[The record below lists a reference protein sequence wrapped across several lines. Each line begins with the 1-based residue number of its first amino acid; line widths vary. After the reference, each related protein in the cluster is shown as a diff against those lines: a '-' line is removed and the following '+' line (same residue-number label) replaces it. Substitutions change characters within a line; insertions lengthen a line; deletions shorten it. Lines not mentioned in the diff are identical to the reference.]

1 MARLRRGCGCAVV
14 LAVLAI
20 TPAARAQGVDMR
32 VDPASPSGT
41 EYQLPLERARQD
53 AQQGGL
59 PTHVRPGVRAAPA
72 FGEGIQT
79 PATSGTAPGHEGS
92 ATVPHRTAKQ
102 RPSGGGAKQTGT
114 VAAAATPPPLSKAA
128 GGPGSSLLG
137 VGAIAAAVLALGAG
151 IGLLLR
157 WRAQA

>member
-20 TPAARAQGVDMR
+20 APAARAQGVDLR

-53 AQQGGL
+53 AQQSGP
-59 PTHVRPGVRAAPA
+59 PTHVRPGERSAAA

-79 PATSGTAPGHEGS
+79 PATSGTAPGQEGS
-92 ATVPHRTAKQ
+92 ATPPRGTAKT
-102 RPSGGGAKQTGT
+102 RTSGGGAGQTGT
-114 VAAAATPPPLSKAA
+114 VAAAATQPPVARAA

-157 WRAQA
+157 WRAR